1 MVNLGKDLSI
11 LLLLR
16 DGLKA
21 NNPKKMPNWHKK

>member
-21 NNPKKMPNWHKK
+21 NNPKNANLA

>member
-21 NNPKKMPNWHKK
+21 NNLKNANLA